1 MRDEVSMTSAN
12 FREHRMLGRTGLSVS
27 RIGLGAAYKVPG
39 SAVERAFHEYD
50 VNYFYWDVKKAGM
63 LEGLGNL
70 LPGRRDQLVIA
81 IQSYDHT
88 GLFMKRSVEKGL
100 SRLKIDHADLLFL
113 GWYNR
118 MPSRRVLDVA
128 RRLKD
133 DGLVRF
139 LGMSGHNRRFHG
151 EMAEKPDSPFDVH
164 QVRYNA
170 AHRGAEQDIFPFLE
184 GGNPGL
190 VSYTATSWGR
200 LLRSRKMPPGEQPL
214 SSADCYRFV
223 LSNPAVDLCLCG
235 PRSEQE
241 MLEGLPALDAGPL
254 SEAEMERIRRI
265 GDYVHSW
272 TP

>member
-1 MRDEVSMTSAN
+1 MSSTI
-12 FREHRMLGRTGLSVS
+12 FRGQRILGRTGLSVS
-27 RIGLGAAYKVPG
+27 RMGISAAYKVPG
-39 SAVERAFHEYD
+39 RAVERAFHEYGI
-50 VNYFYWDVKKAGM
+50 NYFYWDVKKAGM
-63 LEGLGNL
+63 LQGLANL

-88 GLFMKRSVEKGL
+88 GLFMKHSVEKRL
-100 SRLKIDHADLLFL
+100 RQLKIDHADLFFL

-118 MPSRRVLDVA
+118 TPSRRVLDVA

-133 DGLVRF
+133 DGRVRF
-139 LGMSGHNRRFHG
+139 LGFSGHNRHFHG
-151 EMAEKPDSPFDVH
+151 EMAGRNDSPFDVQ

-170 AHRGAEQDIFPFLE
+170 AHRGAEQDVFPFLK

-200 LLRSRKMPPGEQPL
+200 LLRARKMPPGEQPL
-214 SSADCYRFV
+214 SPADCYRFV
-223 LSNPAVDLCLCG
+223 LSNPAVDICLCG

-254 SEAEMERIRRI
+254 SEAEMERIHRI
-265 GDYVHSW
+265 GDFVG
-272 TP
+272 

>member
-1 MRDEVSMTSAN
+1 MTSNN
-12 FREHRMLGRTGLSVS
+12 FRGRRTLGRTGLSVS
-27 RIGLGAAYKVPG
+27 RMGLGAAYKVPG
-39 SAVERAFHEYD
+39 SAVERAFHEYEI
-50 VNYFYWDVKKAGM
+50 NYFYWDVRKPGM
-63 LEGLGNL
+63 LDGLHNL
-70 LPGRRDQLVIA
+70 LPGQRNQLVIA

-88 GLFMKRSVEKGL
+88 GLFMKRSVEKSL
-100 SRLKIDHADLLFL
+100 RRLKIDHADLLFL

-118 MPSRRVLDVA
+118 MPSKRILDVA
-128 RRLKD
+128 WRLKE
-133 DGLVRF
+133 DGRVRF
-139 LGMSGHNRRFHG
+139 LGISGHNRRFHG
-151 EMAEKPDSPFDVH
+151 KMAAKNDSPFDVH

-170 AHRGAEQDIFPFLE
+170 AHRGAELDVFPFLE

-200 LLRSRKMPPGEQPL
+200 LLRASKMPPGEQPL
-214 SSADCYRFV
+214 SPEDCYRFV

-254 SEAEMERIRRI
+254 SEAEMERIHRI
-265 GDYVHSW
+265 GDHVHGW